1 MNTLALFRYFA
12 YIYIVNS
19 KYYYII
25 FRVSNSSTFRGWLE
39 ATGLDDLMVSTCVC
53 IGLGPDELPPA
64 ARDGAGG
71 GGGQVQTGQP
81 GTKK

>member
-1 MNTLALFRYFA
+1 MNSYLFSFDTLHTFT
-12 YIYIVNS
+12 YI
-19 KYYYII
+19 KY

-64 ARDGAGG
+64 ARDG